1 MSKKIK
7 VKKAVFPVAGLGT
20 RFLPATKSMPKE
32 LLPVINKPLIQYAAE
47 EAIEAGIDTLIFVTG
62 RNKRAIE
69 DHFDTNFE
77 LEYALKKKADLAKLS
92 QIKEIIP
99 NNVSTLF
106 VRQPQQLGL
115 GHAILCA
122 EKAVGN
128 EPFAV
133 LLADDF
139 ISGKNTNVIS
149 DLIKSYKRS
158 NKNQLSIQEIDK
170 ENISK
175 YGVIIPGKSDFDI
188 KGIIEKPNL
197 QDAPSNLASIGRYV
211 LNPQIFD
218 IKNTGDL

>member
-1 MSKKIK
+1 M
-7 VKKAVFPVAGLGT
+7 
-20 RFLPATKSMPKE
+20 
-32 LLPVINKPLIQYAAE
+32 
-47 EAIEAGIDTLIFVTG
+47 
-62 RNKRAIE
+62 
-69 DHFDTNFE
+69 
-77 LEYALKKKADLAKLS
+77 KKKADLAKLS

-149 DLIKSYKRS
+149 DLIKSYK
-158 NKNQLSIQEIDK
+158 K
-170 ENISK
+170 
-175 YGVIIPGKSDFDI
+175 V
-188 KGIIEKPNL
+188 
-197 QDAPSNLASIGRYV
+197 
-211 LNPQIFD
+211 
-218 IKNTGDL
+218 

>member
-1 MSKKIK
+1 M
-7 VKKAVFPVAGLGT
+7 
-20 RFLPATKSMPKE
+20 
-32 LLPVINKPLIQYAAE
+32 
-47 EAIEAGIDTLIFVTG
+47 
-62 RNKRAIE
+62 
-69 DHFDTNFE
+69 
-77 LEYALKKKADLAKLS
+77 AKLS

-149 DLIKSYKRS
+149 DLIKSYKG
-158 NKNQLSIQEIDK
+158 L
-170 ENISK
+170 
-175 YGVIIPGKSDFDI
+175 I
-188 KGIIEKPNL
+188 KTSSQFK
-197 QDAPSNLASIGRYV
+197 
-211 LNPQIFD
+211 
-218 IKNTGDL
+218 K

>member
-1 MSKKIK
+1 M
-7 VKKAVFPVAGLGT
+7 
-20 RFLPATKSMPKE
+20 
-32 LLPVINKPLIQYAAE
+32 
-47 EAIEAGIDTLIFVTG
+47 
-62 RNKRAIE
+62 
-69 DHFDTNFE
+69 
-77 LEYALKKKADLAKLS
+77 AKLS

-211 LNPQIFD
+211 LNPQIFKVLRTLETS
-218 IKNTGDL
+218 KNVEMQLTDALDTLAKKEPCWSNLKVKGLTVAQLKDLLKLHYIWGGKLSGLDL